1 MVFKS
6 FFSFVLDVY
15 KKTLNFIL
23 IKNKK
28 YRRVVD
34 IFKNHSRLLVKRL
47 NELQE
52 VVDSNNIYNYTQ

>member
-34 IFKNHSRLLVKRL
+34 IFKNYSRLLVKRL